1 MISAF
6 WVVITLDTTLH
17 DWLMWHGDF
26 MPAMRFAASM
36 WLPWAFLTP
45 GIVWFSTTF
54 PMERD
59 RWR

>member
-45 GIVWFSTTF
+45 GIV
-54 PMERD
+54 
-59 RWR
+59 